1 MMNTDG
7 NLNLHVKKIKFN
19 YKFTRYHYIVKF
31 MFKTNMQT
39 SYNTYLTCRYINV
52 GKLYIQASYI
62 IDVHSYLLPGLL
74 DSQCTRKPILK

>member
-1 MMNTDG
+1 MNTDG

-52 GKLYIQASYI
+52 GKLYIYRLAILLMYI
-62 IDVHSYLLPGLL
+62 HIYYQG
-74 DSQCTRKPILK
+74 C